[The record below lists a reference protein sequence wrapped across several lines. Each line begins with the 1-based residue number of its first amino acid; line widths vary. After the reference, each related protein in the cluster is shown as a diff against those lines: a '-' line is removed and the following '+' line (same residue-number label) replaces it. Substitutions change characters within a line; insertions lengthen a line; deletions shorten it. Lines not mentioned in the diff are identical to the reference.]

1 MAPVKRSTQ
10 VSRGHVPPVERATI
24 HPYIDATPGP
34 IYYQRFAH
42 PVGLEAERVL
52 GELEGGHA
60 LLFPS
65 GSGATAALAL
75 ALLGPGAR
83 VAVADGGYWG
93 TVGLLSGE

>member
-1 MAPVKRSTQ
+1 MGAAFGAAPIDQCSTKLAPVKRSTQ

-24 HPYIDATPGP
+24 RPYVDATPGP

-52 GELEGGHA
+52 GELDGGHA

-83 VAVADGGYWG
+83 V
-93 TVGLLSGE
+93 